1 MTITAKNILS
11 IDQLLELQDQ
21 ALGSSQW
28 MTIDQSM
35 INTFAD
41 VTQDHQFIHV
51 DEEAARQTPFGGTIA
66 HGFLTL
72 SLLSAMA
79 AQVLPTVQ
87 GQKSGVN
94 YGINNLRFISPVH
107 SGKRVRG
114 HFHLKNVSQKNK
126 GSYQLIM
133 EVTIEIEDE
142 AKPAL
147 VTEWLTL
154 VNV

>member
-1 MTITAKNILS
+1 MTKNALN
-11 IDQLLELQDQ
+11 IDQLVELQGQ

>member
-1 MTITAKNILS
+1 
-11 IDQLLELQDQ
+11 
-21 ALGSSQW
+21 

-51 DEEAARQTPFGGTIA
+51 DEVAARQTPWWHDCPWF
-66 HGFLTL
+66 FNTL
-72 SLLSAMA
+72 FTFSDGRSGVADCSGA
-79 AQVLPTVQ
+79 
-87 GQKSGVN
+87 KSGVN

-114 HFHLKNVSQKNK
+114 NFHLKMFPKNK

-133 EVTIEIEDE
+133 EVTIEIEDQ

>member
-1 MTITAKNILS
+1 MTKNTLS
-11 IDQLLELQDQ
+11 IDQLVELQGQ

-94 YGINNLRFISPVH
+94 YGINNLRFMSPVH
-107 SGKRVRG
+107 SGKRVR
-114 HFHLKNVSQKNK
+114 
-126 GSYQLIM
+126 
-133 EVTIEIEDE
+133 EIF
-142 AKPAL
+142 
-147 VTEWLTL
+147 T
-154 VNV
+154 

>member
-1 MTITAKNILS
+1 MTKNTLS
-11 IDQLLELQDQ
+11 IDQLVELQGQ
-21 ALGSSQW
+21 ELGSSQW
-28 MTIDQSM
+28 MPIDQNM

-94 YGINNLRFISPVH
+94 YGINNLRFISPVY

-114 HFHLKNVSQKNK
+114 NFHLKNVSQKNE

-133 EVTIEIEDE
+133 EVTIEIEDQ

-147 VTEWLTL
+147 VAEWLTL

>member
-1 MTITAKNILS
+1 MTAKNILS

>member
-1 MTITAKNILS
+1 S
-11 IDQLLELQDQ
+11 IDQLVELQGQ
-21 ALGSSQW
+21 ELGSSQW
-28 MTIDQSM
+28 MTIDQNM

-94 YGINNLRFISPVH
+94 YGINN
-107 SGKRVRG
+107 
-114 HFHLKNVSQKNK
+114 
-126 GSYQLIM
+126 
-133 EVTIEIEDE
+133 
-142 AKPAL
+142 
-147 VTEWLTL
+147 
-154 VNV
+154 

>member
-1 MTITAKNILS
+1 
-11 IDQLLELQDQ
+11 
-21 ALGSSQW
+21 

-66 HGFLTL
+66 HGFNTL
-72 SLLSAMA
+72 FTFSDGRSGVADCK
-79 AQVLPTVQ
+79 

-94 YGINNLRFISPVH
+94 YGINNLRFMSPVH

-114 HFHLKNVSQKNK
+114 NFHLKMFPKK
-126 GSYQLIM
+126 
-133 EVTIEIEDE
+133 
-142 AKPAL
+142 
-147 VTEWLTL
+147 
-154 VNV
+154 